1 MQPADYPSPCEPHRP
16 VFRSGMSRSLLLP
29 RLALLALSLFVTAKA
44 ASQGEI
50 RGRVVESINAATY
63 TYVQVDTG
71 AAKVWAAAPQFSVKP
86 GDTVVLGD
94 AMPMPNY
101 HSKTLNR
108 TFEVVYFSG
117 RATVNGVAA
126 LAGGGTVAP
135 ARSLPGLAVDLSNI
149 ARAPSGQTVA
159 EVHSG
164 RSALAGKP
172 VIVRGRVVKFN
183 ANIMGRNW
191 LHIRDGSGS
200 EGSNNLT
207 VTSAAQAKVGDL
219 VVVTGRLAVDKDF
232 GSGYRY
238 ALLVEEAKVTVE

>member
-1 MQPADYPSPCEPHRP
+1 MPLILAL
-16 VFRSGMSRSLLLP
+16 SR
-29 RLALLALSLFVTAKA
+29 AILLALPLLAA
-44 ASQGEI
+44 ASPAPQGEI
-50 RGRVVESINAATY
+50 RGKVVESINAASY
-63 TYVQVDTG
+63 TYVQIDTG
-71 AAKVWAAAPQFSVKP
+71 AAKVWAAAPQFTVKA
-86 GDTVVLGD
+86 GDTVALGD

-117 RATVNGVAA
+117 RATVNGAA
-126 LAGGGTVAP
+126 AVTGATAAAP

-149 ARAPSGQTVA
+149 ARAPGGQTVS

-164 RSALAGKP
+164 RAALAGKP
-172 VIVRGRVVKFN
+172 VVVRGRVVKFN

-191 LHIRDGSGS
+191 LHIRDGSGV

-207 VTSAAQAKVGDL
+207 VTSAGQAKVGDL

-238 ALLVEEAKVTVE
+238 ALLVEEAKLTVE

>member
-1 MQPADYPSPCEPHRP
+1 LVAPSP
-16 VFRSGMSRSLLLP
+16 
-29 RLALLALSLFVTAKA
+29 A
-44 ASQGEI
+44 AQVEI
-50 RGRVVESINAATY
+50 RGKVVESINASTY
-63 TYVQVDTG
+63 TYVQIDTG
-71 AAKVWAAAPQFSVKP
+71 SAKVWAAAPQFTVKR

-126 LAGGGTVAP
+126 VAGPTAEAP
-135 ARSLPGLAVDLSNI
+135 ARSLPGLAIDLSKI
-149 ARAPSGQTVA
+149 ARAPGGQTVA

-164 RSALAGKP
+164 RAALAGKS
-172 VIVRGRVVKFN
+172 VSIRGRVVKFN

-191 LHIRDGSGS
+191 LHIRDGSGG

-207 VTSAAQAKVGDL
+207 VTSTGRAKVGDL
-219 VVVTGRLAVDKDF
+219 VLVTGRLAVDKDF

-238 ALLVEEAKVTVE
+238 ALLVEEAQVVVE

>member
-1 MQPADYPSPCEPHRP
+1 MPP
-16 VFRSGMSRSLLLP
+16 VPTLSR
-29 RLALLALSLFVTAKA
+29 AVLLALPLFAA
-44 ASQGEI
+44 ASPAPQGEI
-50 RGRVVESINAATY
+50 RGKVVESINAASY
-63 TYVQVDTG
+63 TYVQIDTG
-71 AAKVWAAAPQFSVKP
+71 AAKVWAAAPQFTVKA
-86 GDTVVLGD
+86 GDTVALGD

-117 RATVNGVAA
+117 RATVNGAAAVAGPTA
-126 LAGGGTVAP
+126 AAP

-149 ARAPSGQTVA
+149 ARAPGGQTVA

-172 VIVRGRVVKFN
+172 VVVRGRVVKFN

-191 LHIRDGSGS
+191 LHIRDGSGT
-200 EGSNNLT
+200 EGNNNLT
-207 VTSAAQAKVGDL
+207 VTSAGQAKVGDL